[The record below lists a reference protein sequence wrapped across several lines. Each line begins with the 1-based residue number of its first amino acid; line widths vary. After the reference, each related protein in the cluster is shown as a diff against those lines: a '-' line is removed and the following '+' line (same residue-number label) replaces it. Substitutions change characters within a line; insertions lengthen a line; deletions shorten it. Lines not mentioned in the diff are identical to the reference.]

1 MLCNDEMRKGILSR
15 LHGYRYEHTLG
26 CERAARL
33 LAERLAGTWKKRVS
47 QPYCMT

>member
-33 LAERLAGTWKKRVS
+33 LAERFGGDVEKRGFRS
-47 QPYCMT
+47 HTA